1 MRSRRPLHAAPTEV
15 VFDRICRHNGI
26 EHLLTK
32 IRCSCSAGAGVTGG
46 TGAAVAAAAVNA
58 LLYLSS
64 AQ

>member
-1 MRSRRPLHAAPTEV
+1 MAPTEV
-15 VFDRICRHNGI
+15 LFDRICRHNGI